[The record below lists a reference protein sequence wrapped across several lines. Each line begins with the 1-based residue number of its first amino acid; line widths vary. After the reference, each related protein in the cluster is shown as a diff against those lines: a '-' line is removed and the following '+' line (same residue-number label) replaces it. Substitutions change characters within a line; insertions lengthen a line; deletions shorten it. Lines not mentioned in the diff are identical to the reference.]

1 MSIIRR
7 AIWTTVL
14 VSLIANPAMAERA
27 AEADFG
33 NGPRTSVTRLY
44 SATLQPTNELRLRQM
59 LTVPVRVV
67 DAQGRPVDDAT
78 ITVDGGMPEHSH
90 GLPTRPIVRR
100 SLGDGVYEIEGLR
113 FNMRGWWQLRLA
125 IKSPA
130 GSDRVT
136 FDLAL

>member
-14 VSLIANPAMAERA
+14 VSLISNPAMAERA

-33 NGPRTSVTRLY
+33 NGPRASVTRMY
-44 SATLQPTNELRLRQM
+44 SATLQPPQELRLRQM
-59 LTVPVRVV
+59 LVVPVRVV

-78 ITVDGGMPEHSH
+78 ITVDGGMPEHAH
-90 GLPTRPIVRR
+90 GLPTQPIVRR
-100 SLGDGVYEIEGLR
+100 SLGNGVYEIEGLR
-113 FNMRGWWQLRLA
+113 FSMRGWWQLRLA

-136 FDLAL
+136 FNLAL